1 MIQWGEVDRPGMT
14 RIEAEILRRK
24 IARRREA
31 RRVRVRDN
39 RIALGV
45 LLFTVS
51 YLAVHVAVWAARMGV
66 R

>member
-1 MIQWGEVDRPGMT
+1 MSIQWGVVDYQPDPEV
-14 RIEAEILRRK
+14 LRRK

-45 LLFTVS
+45 LLFTMS
-51 YLAVHVAVWAARMGV
+51 YLAVHVAVWAARSL

>member
-1 MIQWGEVDRPGMT
+1 MSIQWGVADYQPDP
-14 RIEAEILRRK
+14 EILRRK

-39 RIALGV
+39 RIALGL
-45 LLFTVS
+45 LLFTFG
-51 YLAVHVAVWAARMGV
+51 YLAAHALAAVARGL